1 MEVRFCPQ
9 VFCVPLGCH
18 LLHLLETVHKTL
30 MPMGCVSLYFPSSS
44 SSWPSLD
51 LRAIREVPSMGR
63 PTDRWQRARERD
75 RESAEE
81 MATCTFFKE
90 MEIEKRKRGDMEGDK
105 RPLPE
110 IDLTTGKEGGSGT
123 EQKRSPLLLRLIA
136 CQVQNLTEVRFVV
149 PLSQADKSLF
159 PIYLLQMDS
168 KLPRAT
174 KIYQMRERY
183 RGCPMHRIPMTLA
196 DYGDNR
202 I

>member
-1 MEVRFCPQ
+1 MCPF
-9 VFCVPLGCH
+9 VLPIIPILMAVLGP
-18 LLHLLETVHKTL
+18 ESNQR
-30 MPMGCVSLYFPSSS
+30 G
-44 SSWPSLD
+44 SLD
-51 LRAIREVPSMGR
+51 GS
-63 PTDRWQRARERD
+63 TDRSMAKSERECGRNGNMHFLQGDGD
-75 RESAEE
+75 REE
-81 MATCTFFKE
+81 
-90 MEIEKRKRGDMEGDK
+90 RGDMEGDK

-123 EQKRSPLLLRLIA
+123 EQKRSPPLLRLIA
-136 CQVQNLTEVRFVV
+136 CQVQNLREVRFVV

-174 KIYQMRERY
+174 EIYRMRERY

>member
-1 MEVRFCPQ
+1 MSTSF
-9 VFCVPLGCH
+9 FCVPLGCPSIVK
-18 LLHLLETVHKTL
+18 LVHLLETVHKTS
-30 MPMGCVSLYFPSSS
+30 MSMGCVSLYFPSSS

-63 PTDRWQRARERD
+63 PTDRWQRERECGRNGNMHFLQGDGD
-75 RESAEE
+75 RG
-81 MATCTFFKE
+81 
-90 MEIEKRKRGDMEGDK
+90 KREGGDMEGDK

-123 EQKRSPLLLRLIA
+123 EQKRSPPLLLRLIA
-136 CQVQNLTEVRFVV
+136 CQEQNLTEVRFVV

>member
-1 MEVRFCPQ
+1 MHFLQGDGDRVE
-9 VFCVPLGCH
+9 
-18 LLHLLETVHKTL
+18 EK
-30 MPMGCVSLYFPSSS
+30 
-44 SSWPSLD
+44 
-51 LRAIREVPSMGR
+51 GR
-63 PTDRWQRARERD
+63 QRR
-75 RESAEE
+75 
-81 MATCTFFKE
+81 
-90 MEIEKRKRGDMEGDK
+90 EGDK

-123 EQKRSPLLLRLIA
+123 EQKRSPPLLLRLIA

-159 PIYLLQMDS
+159 PIYLLQVDS
-168 KLPRAT
+168 KLPRAK